1 METTDNKNKYYD
13 MDGIKERVEKLITEY
28 THQMNAAQ
36 SKINIL
42 NEYYQKLVNA
52 DTSIKK
58 LDDQYALMQ
67 ECTECIKKDPED
79 EELVKN
85 REMVKSFFYEN
96 FKEEKKYRAEFRAMD
111 TKLEKARIP
120 NLNPTMPRKSPIFD
134 ELEIFHKEVD
144 KLCSPILGLKLDNNK
159 NEEK

>member
-85 REMVKSFFYEN
+85 REMVKSFFYD
-96 FKEEKKYRAEFRAMD
+96 F
-111 TKLEKARIP
+111 L
-120 NLNPTMPRKSPIFD
+120 
-134 ELEIFHKEVD
+134 
-144 KLCSPILGLKLDNNK
+144 IL
-159 NEEK
+159 